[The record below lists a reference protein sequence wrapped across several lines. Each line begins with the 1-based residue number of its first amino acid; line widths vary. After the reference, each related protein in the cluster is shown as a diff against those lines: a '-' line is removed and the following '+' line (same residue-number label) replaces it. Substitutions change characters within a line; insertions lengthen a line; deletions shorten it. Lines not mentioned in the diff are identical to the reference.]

1 MTRQVGARVG
11 AMLGARDKTV
21 RFLGYGV
28 YQGDEVPPENIGGF
42 NMGFPNPKI
51 VLDNGKVVWG
61 CECWWGAEDQ
71 DTHRTLLQAP
81 WRHHVQRSSVLAPCG
96 ARHSGFGPGWVPRRI
111 SHRRQRGRT
120 PPHVSDH
127 PASGSR
133 S

>member
-51 VLDNGKVVWG
+51 VLDSGKVVWG
-61 CECWWGAEDQ
+61 CECWWGAEDGMKTKIENWLKAGYEIVEV
-71 DTHRTLLQAP
+71 DIDE
-81 WRHHVQRSSVLAPCG
+81 
-96 ARHSGFGPGWVPRRI
+96 ARAEADKPSCA
-111 SHRRQRGRT
+111 
-120 PPHVSDH
+120 
-127 PASGSR
+127 AS
-133 S
+133 